1 MKITFEYLSLL
12 SYQGQKLQLLDPDM
26 WEGMIKP
33 DVRICDDCKMI
44 VMYIQ
49 PWQIRKMDSGS
60 IEFWNQNEL
69 NFPRDCV
76 WELTIESED

>member
-1 MKITFEYLSLL
+1 MKITFEYMSKL
-12 SYQGQKLQLLDPDM
+12 SYQGQKLQLLDLDM

-33 DVRICDDCKMI
+33 DVRFCDDCNMI
-44 VMYIQ
+44 VIYIQ
-49 PWQIRKMDSGS
+49 PWQIIKMDSGS

-76 WELTIESED
+76 WELAIESED